1 MLNINQLEELRSH
14 VNAMIEIASNPPST
28 ENKNLDATDIM
39 GSLIIL
45 RNKINHYVSN
55 YPALSSHD
63 KVHVE
68 QPDLQN
74 GIRSKFIDEPSR

>member
-55 YPALSSHD
+55 YPSLSSHD

-68 QPDLQN
+68 QLDLQN